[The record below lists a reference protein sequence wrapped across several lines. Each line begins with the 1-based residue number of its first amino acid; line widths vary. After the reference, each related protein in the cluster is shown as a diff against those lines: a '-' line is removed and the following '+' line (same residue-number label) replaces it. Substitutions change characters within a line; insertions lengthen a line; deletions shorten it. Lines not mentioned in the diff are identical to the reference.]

1 MDNAP
6 DTTPAPTPKRRGR
19 PATGGTAQTAA
30 QRQREYRQRLKAAP
44 VEAQGQIKPLGRV
57 ALVRM
62 LNESFATLDDAG
74 QDANTYDLAR
84 WQVQRI
90 MRELITRYDIKPE

>member
-19 PATGGTAQTAA
+19 PATGTAQTAA
-30 QRQREYRQRLKAAP
+30 QRQREYRQRLKRAP

-57 ALVRM
+57 ALVKM
-62 LNESFATLDDAG
+62 LSEQLVTLDDAQQVDG
-74 QDANTYDLAR
+74 HSRAR
-84 WQVQRI
+84 WQLGRI
-90 MRELITRYDIKPE
+90 MRELATRYGIENE

>member
-19 PATGGTAQTAA
+19 PATGTAQTAA
-30 QRQREYRQRLKAAP
+30 QRQREYRQRLKRAP

-57 ALVRM
+57 ALVRL
-62 LNESFATLDDAG
+62 LNEGFATLEDAS
-74 QDANTYDLAR
+74 QDAHTHDLAR